1 MPGLLSHNPGGVSN
15 GRGCDA
21 PDLSI
26 IIAMGLGFLLWT
38 AWALARN
45 TAIIR
50 YAASTPGAWD
60 LYSLGGFLG
69 SAVLPALAASL
80 SLLLLWGAGRRLCRA
95 LGIPGDGVLISLPVA
110 LALGLFGTVLFA
122 AGLAGGLALGIGLCL
137 AAVAVAGAAE
147 AWASRGRLRL
157 PGLPGPAPLWKTVLA
172 AALGCSF
179 FHIMV
184 NALAPPVGWDALAY
198 HLAIPR
204 LYLDADAVRRIP
216 WLLQSY
222 WPHLLELLYTVPL
235 ALGQE
240 SLAAFLHAAVSA
252 ALVFTVYRVGRE
264 EGGEAAVGWTAAALL
279 AAQPVFLEVAAEPH
293 CDGAL
298 ALFHL
303 LACLALWRWSKEGGA
318 GLLAAAGLCS
328 GLAAAVKLQGLAL
341 TGALLVWLL
350 LAPHRR
356 AGAAAFL
363 FWAALPAAPWY
374 LKTWLASGNPV
385 WPFYSGLLGG
395 RSSPE
400 LVAEGLVR
408 LSAWR
413 FPRDAGLLWRYG
425 PQFLLLPAAGLAA
438 LAAGRGSRLPPR
450 VAFLF
455 LVTAPL
461 ILITAR
467 YHEGWRYLLPLMPA
481 IALAAAWWCVSA
493 CRGTGPRR
501 AAACACVALGLWP
514 AAASTQSNELFA
526 VLGLHSRAMPGLP
539 AAEVYRARQL
549 PFYLFYRKADAAIP
563 PGERVLL
570 FREIR
575 GYHLRADYQWGDPVM
590 QTQLLYDRIGSP
602 EELREALERRRLNFV
617 LINEANG
624 LYGPNEDYYSRRTLA
639 LMDAMLARYGREAL
653 REGPLVLH
661 ALRPLGA
668 RP

>member
-1 MPGLLSHNPGGVSN
+1 
-15 GRGCDA
+15 
-21 PDLSI
+21 
-26 IIAMGLGFLLWT
+26 GLGLLLWT

-45 TAIIR
+45 TAVIG
-50 YAASTPGAWD
+50 YLAATPGAWD
-60 LYSLGGFLG
+60 SSSLGVFLG
-69 SAVLPALAASL
+69 SAVIPALAASL
-80 SLLLLWGAGRRLCRA
+80 IFLLLMGTGRRLCRVT
-95 LGIPGDGVLISLPVA
+95 GIPDDGALIALPGA
-110 LALGLFGTVLFA
+110 LALGLFGTALFA
-122 AGLAGGLALGIGLCL
+122 AGLAGALTLGIGLCL

-147 AWASRGRLRL
+147 AWASRGSLRL
-157 PGLPGPAPLWKTVLA
+157 PRRSGAVPPWKTGLA
-172 AALGCSF
+172 AALGFSF
-179 FHIMV
+179 FHILV

-222 WPHLLELLYTVPL
+222 WPHLLELIYAAPL
-235 ALGQE
+235 ALGRE
-240 SLAAFLHAAVSA
+240 SCAALLHAAIGA

-264 EGGEAAVGWTAAALL
+264 EGGEAVGWTAAALL

-293 CDGAL
+293 CDAAL

-303 LACLALWRWSKEGGA
+303 LACLCLWRWSKEGGG

-341 TGALLVWLL
+341 TGVLLVWLL
-350 LAPHRR
+350 LAPRRR

-363 FWAALPAAPWY
+363 IWAALPAAPWY
-374 LKTWLASGNPV
+374 LKTWLAAGNPV
-385 WPFYSGLLGG
+385 WPFYSGLFGG
-395 RSSPE
+395 RSQPE

-408 LSAWR
+408 LSTWR

-425 PQFLLLPAAGLAA
+425 PQFLLLPAAALAA
-438 LAAGRGSRLPPR
+438 LAAGRGPRLPPR
-450 VAFLF
+450 VWFLF
-455 LVTAPL
+455 LATAPL
-461 ILITAR
+461 VLITAR

-481 IALAAAWWCVSA
+481 IALAAGWWCVAA
-493 CRGTGPRR
+493 CRLPGPRR
-501 AAACACVALGLWP
+501 AAAALFVALGLWP

-526 VLGLHSRAMPGLP
+526 VLALHSRAMPGVP

-549 PFYLFYRKADAAIP
+549 PFYLFYRKAEAAVP

-590 QTQLLYDRIGSP
+590 QTQILYDRIGSP
-602 EELREALERRRLNFV
+602 EALREALEQRRLNFV

-661 ALRPLGA
+661 ALRPLKE

>member
-1 MPGLLSHNPGGVSN
+1 MGPGL
-15 GRGCDA
+15 
-21 PDLSI
+21 
-26 IIAMGLGFLLWT
+26 LLWT
-38 AWALARN
+38 AWTLSRN
-45 TAIIR
+45 AAVIR
-50 YAASTPGAWD
+50 YLATTPGAWD
-60 LYSLGGFLG
+60 LSSLGAFLG
-69 SAVLPALAASL
+69 ITVVPGLAAAL
-80 SLLLLWGAGRRLCRA
+80 LLLLLWGAGRRLCRSMSIPADGA
-95 LGIPGDGVLISLPVA
+95 LAVLPGA

-122 AGLAGGLALGIGLCL
+122 AGTAGSMSLGISLCL
-137 AAVAVAGAAE
+137 AAVVAAGTAE
-147 AWASRGRLRL
+147 AWASRGSLRL
-157 PGLPGPAPLWKTVLA
+157 PGRPGKVPLWKTALA
-172 AALGCSF
+172 VALGFAF
-179 FHIMV
+179 FHVLI

-222 WPHLLELLYTVPL
+222 WPHLLELVYAVPL
-235 ALGQE
+235 ALGHE
-240 SLAAFLHAAVSA
+240 SGAALIHAAVCA
-252 ALVFTVYRVGRE
+252 ALVFTVHRVGRE
-264 EGGEAAVGWTAAALL
+264 EGGEAVGWTAAALL
-279 AAQPVFLEVAAEPH
+279 ASQPAFLEVAAEPH

-303 LACLALWRWSKEGGA
+303 LACLALWRWSKEGEG

-328 GLAAAVKLQGLAL
+328 GLASAVKLQGLAL

-350 LAPHRR
+350 LAPRRR

-374 LKTWLASGNPV
+374 LKTWLAAGNPV

-395 RSSPE
+395 RSQPE

-413 FPRDAGLLWRYG
+413 FPRDAALFWRYG
-425 PQFLLLPAAGLAA
+425 PQFLLAPAAALSA
-438 LAAGRGSRLPPR
+438 LAAGRGPRLPSFIGFY
-450 VAFLF
+450 FLA
-455 LVTAPL
+455 TAPL

-467 YHEGWRYLLPLMPA
+467 YHEAWRYLLPLMPA
-481 IALAAAWWCVSA
+481 IALAAAWWCVQA
-493 CRGTGPRR
+493 CRLPGPRR
-501 AAACACVALGLWP
+501 AAACLVTALGLWP
-514 AAASTQSNELFA
+514 ALRAAQNNELFA
-526 VLGLHSRAMPGLP
+526 VLALESRAMPGVP

-549 PFYLFYRKADAAIP
+549 PFYLFYRKAAAAVP

-590 QTQLLYDRIGSP
+590 QTQILYDRLGSP
-602 EELREALERRRLNFV
+602 EALRDALERRRLNFV
-617 LINEANG
+617 LINEGNG

-653 REGPLVLH
+653 REGPLALY
-661 ALRPLGA
+661 ALRPLEV
-668 RP
+668 RR

>member
-1 MPGLLSHNPGGVSN
+1 
-15 GRGCDA
+15 
-21 PDLSI
+21 
-26 IIAMGLGFLLWT
+26 MGLGLLLWT
-38 AWALARN
+38 AWAVARN
-45 TAIIR
+45 SAVIR
-50 YAASTPGAWD
+50 YLATTPGAWD
-60 LYSLGGFLG
+60 LSSLGVFFE
-69 SAVLPALAASL
+69 SAVVPALAASL
-80 SLLLLWGAGRRLCRA
+80 TLLLLWGAGRRLCRA
-95 LGIPGDGVLISLPVA
+95 LSIPAEGALIALPGA
-110 LALGLFGTVLFA
+110 LALGLFGTALFA
-122 AGLAGGLALGIGLCL
+122 AGSAGALAVGIGLCL

-147 AWASRGRLRL
+147 AWASRAALRL
-157 PGLPGPAPLWKTVLA
+157 PGRPGPSPLWKTALA
-172 AALGCSF
+172 TALGFSF
-179 FHIMV
+179 FHILV

-240 SLAAFLHAAVSA
+240 SLAAFLHAALSA
-252 ALVFTVYRVGRE
+252 ALVFTVYRVGRS
-264 EGGEAAVGWTAAALL
+264 EGGEAMGWTAAALL
-279 AAQPVFLEVAAEPH
+279 AAQPAFFEVAAEPH

-303 LACLALWRWSKEGGA
+303 LACLSLWRWSKEGGR

-341 TGALLVWLL
+341 TGGLLVWLL
-350 LAPHRR
+350 LAPRRR
-356 AGAAAFL
+356 AAAAAFL

-374 LKTWLASGNPV
+374 LKTWLAAGNPV

-395 RSSPE
+395 RSEPE

-413 FPRDAGLLWRYG
+413 FPRDAGLFWRYG
-425 PQFLLLPAAGLAA
+425 PQFLLLPAAALAA
-438 LAAGRGSRLPPR
+438 LAAGRGPRLPPLVR
-450 VAFLF
+450 FLF
-455 LVTAPL
+455 LATAPL
-461 ILITAR
+461 VLITAR
-467 YHEGWRYLLPLMPA
+467 YHEAWRYLLPLMPA
-481 IALAAAWWCVSA
+481 IALAAGWWCVSA
-493 CRGTGPRR
+493 CRLPGPRR
-501 AAACACVALGLWP
+501 AAAALFVALGLWP

-526 VLGLHSRAMPGLP
+526 VLALHSSAMPGVP

-549 PFYLFYRKADAAIP
+549 PFYLFYRKAEAAVP

-590 QTQLLYDRIGSP
+590 QTQILYDRIGSP
-602 EELREALERRRLNFV
+602 EALREALQQRRLNFV
-617 LINEANG
+617 LINAANG
-624 LYGPNEDYYSRRTLA
+624 IYGPNEDYYSRRTLA
-639 LMDAMLARYGREAL
+639 LMDAMLARYGREVL

-661 ALRPLGA
+661 ALRPLEA

>member
-1 MPGLLSHNPGGVSN
+1 MVLGL
-15 GRGCDA
+15 
-21 PDLSI
+21 
-26 IIAMGLGFLLWT
+26 LLWT

-45 TAIIR
+45 NAVIR
-50 YAASTPGAWD
+50 YLATTPGAWD
-60 LYSLGGFLG
+60 LSSLGVFLE
-69 SAVLPALAASL
+69 STALPSLAAL
-80 SLLLLWGAGRRLCRA
+80 LLLLLLWGAGRRFCRA
-95 LGIPGDGVLISLPVA
+95 MTIPAGGVLIALPAA
-110 LALGLFGTVLFA
+110 LALGAFGTALLA
-122 AGLAGGLALGIGLCL
+122 AGLAGTLALGIGLCL
-137 AAVAVAGAAE
+137 AAVAAAGAAE
-147 AWASRGRLRL
+147 AWSSRGSLRL
-157 PGLPGPAPLWKTVLA
+157 PGRPAKVPLWKTALA
-172 AALGCSF
+172 AALGAAF
-179 FHIMV
+179 FHILI

-216 WLLQSY
+216 WLLQSH
-222 WPHLLELLYTVPL
+222 WPHLLELLYAVPL

-240 SLAAFLHAAVSA
+240 SLAALLHAALSA

-264 EGGEAAVGWTAAALL
+264 EGGEAVGWTAAALL
-279 AAQPVFLEVAAEPH
+279 AAQPAFLEVAAEPH

-303 LACLALWRWSKEGGA
+303 LACLALWRWSKTGGW

-350 LAPHRR
+350 LEPRRR
-356 AGAAAFL
+356 AGAAAYL

-374 LKTWLASGNPV
+374 LKTWLAAGNPV

-395 RSSPE
+395 RFQPE

-413 FPRDAGLLWRYG
+413 FPRDAGLFWRYG

-438 LAAGRGSRLPPR
+438 LAAGRGPRLPPLFG
-450 VAFLF
+450 FLF
-455 LVTAPL
+455 LATAPL
-461 ILITAR
+461 VLITAR
-467 YHEGWRYLLPLMPA
+467 YHEAWRYLLPLMPA
-481 IALAAAWWCVSA
+481 IALAAGWWCVQA
-493 CRGTGPRR
+493 CRRTGPRR
-501 AAACACVALGLWP
+501 AAAVLLVALGLWP

-526 VLGLHSRAMPGLP
+526 VLALHSRAMPGVP

-549 PFYLFYRKADAAIP
+549 PFYLFYRKAAAAVP

-590 QTQLLYDRIGSP
+590 QTQLLYDRLGSP
-602 EELREALERRRLNFV
+602 EELRAELERRRLNFV

-639 LMDAMLARYGREAL
+639 LMDALLARYGREVL

-661 ALRPLGA
+661 ALRPLEA
-668 RP
+668 RR